1 MKSREYLIQK
11 KEDQCTF
18 NDNFIQRI
26 AQQNAILKFLRQGN
40 HLPYVIEL
48 EGENPVFIDLLNTLI
63 PLAQQI
69 KNPKSE
75 VKKKICDLIALLLE
89 GQMGKADVMAQE
101 LVIREALAKFDDV
114 FTPILKESDL
124 NNN

>member
-1 MKSREYLIQK
+1 L
-11 KEDQCTF
+11 
-18 NDNFIQRI
+18 
-26 AQQNAILKFLRQGN
+26 
-40 HLPYVIEL
+40 
-48 EGENPVFIDLLNTLI
+48 IDLLNTLI

-75 VKKKICDLIALLLE
+75 VKKKICDLIALLIA

-101 LVIREALAKFDDV
+101 LVIRETLAKFDDV

-124 NNN
+124 SETKK